1 MFHQTLYIKITIFGI
16 GSDCCMK
23 TQDIMNLVNEVYQDL
38 TKSERKI
45 ADFISAN
52 PSEAQYM
59 SITSLAEECDVADA
73 TISRFCK
80 SLGYHSYSEF
90 KLALAKHAGS
100 KIEDIDNTL
109 QGKITVKDSIKDMA
123 KKIYTSNTRA
133 MKQSLELIEPKK
145 ISLVAKYFHG
155 ANRVYC
161 FGQGGSGVIAKEAW
175 ARFISASPK
184 FQCIED
190 SHMQAM
196 AASLC
201 DPTDVIL
208 FFSYSGATID
218 VVETLQIAKETGA
231 RVVLITHFPKCPAAA
246 YADIIILCGSKE
258 SPLHGGSIAAKVG
271 QLFLIDVL
279 YTEFCRTNEE
289 ESNRNREI
297 TSDSL
302 ASKHL

>member
-1 MFHQTLYIKITIFGI
+1 
-16 GSDCCMK
+16 MK
-23 TQDIMNLVNEVYQDL
+23 TQDIMNHISEIYQTL

-45 ADFISAN
+45 ADFISSN
-52 PSEAQYM
+52 PADAQYM
-59 SITSLAEECDVADA
+59 SITSLAEECHVADA

-80 SLGYHSYSEF
+80 TLGYHSYSEF
-90 KLALAKHAGS
+90 KLALAKHAGT
-100 KIEDIDNTL
+100 KIEDIDNAL
-109 QGKITVKDSIKDMA
+109 QGKITRKDSVKDMS

-145 ISLVAKYFHG
+145 ITLAAKYFHT
-155 ANRVYC
+155 ANRIYC

-175 ARFISASPK
+175 ARFMSASPK
-184 FQCIED
+184 FHCIED
-190 SHMQAM
+190 SHMQVM

-201 DPTDVIL
+201 EPSDVIL

-218 VVETLQIAKETGA
+218 IIETLRVAKESGA
-231 RVVLITHFPKCPAAA
+231 RVILITHYPKCPAAS

-258 SPLHGGSIAAKVG
+258 SPLHGGSIAAKIG

-289 ESNRNREI
+289 ESTHNREI
-297 TSDSL
+297 TTDSL
-302 ASKHL
+302 SNKHL

>member
-1 MFHQTLYIKITIFGI
+1 MRTL
-16 GSDCCMK
+16 DVMK
-23 TQDIMNLVNEVYQDL
+23 HISEIYQDL

-45 ADFISAN
+45 ADFISSN
-52 PSEAQYM
+52 PSDAQYM

-80 SLGYHSYSEF
+80 TLGYHSYNEF
-90 KLALAKHAGS
+90 KLALAKYTGTS
-100 KIEDIDNTL
+100 IDDVDNTL
-109 QGKITVKDSIKDMA
+109 QGKITSKDSIKDMSR
-123 KKIYTSNTRA
+123 KIYTSNTRA
-133 MKQSLELIEPKK
+133 LKQSLELLEPKK
-145 ISLVAKYFHG
+145 ISLAVKYLHS

-175 ARFISASPK
+175 ARFIAASPK

-190 SHMQAM
+190 SHMQIM
-196 AASLC
+196 ATSLC
-201 DPTDVIL
+201 EPTDIIL

-231 RVVLITHFPKCPAAA
+231 RVILITHYPKCPAAA

-258 SPLHGGSIAAKVG
+258 SPLHGGSIAAKIG

-279 YTEFCRTNEE
+279 FNEFCRTNEE
-289 ESNRNREI
+289 ECRINRET

-302 ASKHL
+302 AGKHL